1 MFFLCFLLLIKIM
14 LKVKRALISVS
25 DKKGIVA
32 FAQGLHSLGVA
43 ILSTGGTARS
53 LKDAGIPVRE
63 VSDYTGFPEM
73 LDGRVKTLHPKIH
86 GGLLALRENKEH
98 MAQLAG
104 QGIDAIDMV
113 VVNLYPF
120 ESVIKK
126 KNVSLE
132 EAIENIDIG
141 GPAML
146 RSASK
151 NYKNV
156 AVICNPEKYKEILKE
171 LGTNSGLLSDPVLFH
186 LALEAFE
193 HTANYDRAISGFLR
207 QRLAAKAFSKF
218 PKELVLQFLKVQDLR
233 YGENPH
239 QEAAFYKDIGEDF
252 GLAGLRQV
260 GGKELSFNNILDLN
274 AALDIIKDC
283 EGPAGVIIKH
293 NNPTGAAEGK
303 TLTEAYKSAW
313 RCDVTAAF
321 GGIVGLNRSVDA
333 STAQAIVKSGFMECV
348 IAPGFEAAALDIFS
362 PKKNLRLVEI
372 DLARI
377 PSGGFDLKK
386 VYGGLLLQSRDTA
399 ALSENELKFVT
410 QKKPTARQ
418 LQAMRFGWKI
428 IKGVKSNAIL
438 LVKDRRTVG
447 IGCGQTSRVGSVAT
461 AIAKAGKNARNSVLV
476 SDAFI
481 PKTDNV
487 QLAAKAG
494 IKAIIQTGG
503 SIADEEVIKAADR
516 AKIAM
521 VMTGIRHFR
530 H

>member
-1 MFFLCFLLLIKIM
+1 M

-32 FAQGLHSLGVA
+32 FAQGLHAQGVA
-43 ILSTGGTARS
+43 ILSTGGTART
-53 LKDAGIPVRE
+53 LKEAGIPVQE

-86 GGLLALRENKEH
+86 GGLLALRESKEH
-98 MAQLAG
+98 MAQIA
-104 QGIDAIDMV
+104 QHGIEPIDMV

-156 AVICNPEKYKEILKE
+156 AVICNPEKYKDILKE
-171 LGTNSGLLSDPVLFH
+171 LETNSGLLSDSVLFH

-207 QRLAAKAFSKF
+207 QRLASKAFSKF
-218 PKELVLQFLKVQDLR
+218 PKELTMQFLKVQDLR

-239 QEAAFYKDIGEDF
+239 QEAAFYKDLGEDS
-252 GLAGLRQV
+252 GLAGLKQV

-283 EGPAGVIIKH
+283 AGPAAVIIKH
-293 NNPTGAAEGK
+293 NNPTGVAEDK
-303 TLTEAYKSAW
+303 TLAQAYKSAW
-313 RCDVTAAF
+313 RCDALAAF
-321 GGIVGLNRSVDA
+321 GGIIGLNRTVDVP
-333 STAQAIVKSGFMECV
+333 TAEAIVKSGFMECV
-348 IAPGFEAAALDIFS
+348 IAPGFDAKAQQLLS
-362 PKKNLRLVEI
+362 QKKNLRLLVV
-372 DLARI
+372 DLSRV
-377 PSGGFDLKK
+377 PTDGFDLKK
-386 VYGGLLLQSRDTA
+386 VYGGLLLQGRDTA
-399 ALSENELKFVT
+399 VLKENELKVVT
-410 QKKPTARQ
+410 KKKPTAQQ
-418 LQAMRFGWKI
+418 LQAMLFGWKV

-447 IGCGQTSRVGSVAT
+447 IGCGQTSRVGAVAT

-487 QLAAKAG
+487 QLAVKAG

-503 SIADEEVIKAADR
+503 SIADEEVIKAADKGR
-516 AKIAM
+516 IAM
-521 VMTGIRHFR
+521 VMTGVRHFR